1 MTSLTKL
8 RPSFCNYYYQALFL
22 SSFIEYKY
30 IYNHKEGEEP
40 SILPIGLSAV
50 SEFDDF
56 VASLFKGFDACLSDF
71 TLLHRPLEKAFQVFT
86 NVVDGVQIKEAVG
99 AKNGLFKVL
108 L

>member
-1 MTSLTKL
+1 MT
-8 RPSFCNYYYQALFL
+8 
-22 SSFIEYKY
+22 SFIEYKY

-56 VASLFKGFDACLSDF
+56 VASLFKGFDACLSNLALF
-71 TLLHRPLEKAFQVFT
+71 YRPLEKTFQIFA
-86 NVVDGVQIKEAVG
+86 NVIDGMQIKKAVG
-99 AKNGLFKVL
+99 AKNGLFQVL